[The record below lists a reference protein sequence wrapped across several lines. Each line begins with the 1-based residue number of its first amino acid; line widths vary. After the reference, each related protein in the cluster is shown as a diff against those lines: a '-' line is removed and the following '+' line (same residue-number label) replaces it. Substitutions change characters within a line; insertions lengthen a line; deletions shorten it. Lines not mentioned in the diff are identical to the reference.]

1 MENKNHFYYSER
13 NLGEESDNQISYEVG
28 PMSISISGWSEEI
41 IISTSKQWSYLLP
54 EVLETARLAWELKD
68 EDIKIEEKEC
78 RIIIK
83 LNYKILL
90 LYIEHNIIF

>member
-1 MENKNHFYYSER
+1 MKQ
-13 NLGEESDNQISYEVG
+13 DQC
-28 PMSISISGWSEEI
+28 PISISGWSEEI

-54 EVLETARLAWELKD
+54 EVLETARSAWELKD

-90 LYIEHNIIF
+90 LYIEHNILF